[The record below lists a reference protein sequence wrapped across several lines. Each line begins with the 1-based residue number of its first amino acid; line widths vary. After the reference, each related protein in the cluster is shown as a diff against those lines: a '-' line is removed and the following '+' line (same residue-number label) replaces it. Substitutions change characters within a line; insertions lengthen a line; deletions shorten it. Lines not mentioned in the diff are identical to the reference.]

1 VNAVEVNIMLTK
13 AALVDPRMKRVDE
26 DEAFE
31 RAVLW
36 AELLDD
42 VSLEDGLAAVREH
55 YRSSNDA
62 IMPADILTRAGWV
75 EPSPYENIT
84 ARVAAEQKRRALEA
98 AGVTEAEFE
107 KHQHDAA
114 WIRKHFP
121 DALPAPEMRDLQ
133 Q

>member
-26 DEAFE
+26 DEAFD

-42 VSLEDGLAAVREH
+42 VSLEDGLVAVREH

-62 IMPADILTRAGWV
+62 IMPADILARAGWV

-98 AGVTEAEFE
+98 AGVTEAEFDA
-107 KHQHDAA
+107 HQHDAA
-114 WIRKHFP
+114 WIRAHFP
-121 DALPAPEMRDLQ
+121 NAIGPLEQ
-133 Q
+133 